1 MLINGTKIL
10 FVKEHQ
16 MNVFLPIDTVIYYLI
31 FNLFLSIQQQ
41 YINWKDNIVKI
52 NINPISELLLG
63 LGCFANMITG
73 LSFLIYCAIKLAWW
87 KPIILS
93 ALTLIING
101 IIIGLLKI
109 KLDFQFL
116 VFPSILISFVFP
128 FLGYLMFNSI

>member
-1 MLINGTKIL
+1 
-10 FVKEHQ
+10 
-16 MNVFLPIDTVIYYLI
+16 MNAFLPIDTVIYYLV

-52 NINPISELLLG
+52 NINPISELLVG

-93 ALTLIING
+93 VLTLIING
-101 IIIGLLKI
+101 NIIGLLKI
-109 KLDFQFL
+109 KIDFQFL

>member
-1 MLINGTKIL
+1 
-10 FVKEHQ
+10 
-16 MNVFLPIDTVIYYLI
+16 MNVFLPIDTVIYYI
-31 FNLFLSIQQQ
+31 VFNLFLSIQQQ
-41 YINWKDNIVKI
+41 YINWKDNIFKI

-73 LSFLIYCAIKLAWW
+73 LSLLIYCAIKLAWW
-87 KPIILS
+87 NPIILW
-93 ALTLIING
+93 AVTPIINS

-109 KLDFQFL
+109 KIDFYFL

>member
-1 MLINGTKIL
+1 
-10 FVKEHQ
+10 
-16 MNVFLPIDTVIYYLI
+16 MNVFLPIDTVIYYLV

-73 LSFLIYCAIKLAWW
+73 LSLLIYCAIKLAWW

-101 IIIGLLKI
+101 IIIGVLKI
-109 KLDFQFL
+109 KIDFQL
-116 VFPSILISFVFP
+116 LLFPSILISFVFP

>member
-1 MLINGTKIL
+1 
-10 FVKEHQ
+10 
-16 MNVFLPIDTVIYYLI
+16 MNVFLPIDTVIYYLV

-109 KLDFQFL
+109 KIDFQFL